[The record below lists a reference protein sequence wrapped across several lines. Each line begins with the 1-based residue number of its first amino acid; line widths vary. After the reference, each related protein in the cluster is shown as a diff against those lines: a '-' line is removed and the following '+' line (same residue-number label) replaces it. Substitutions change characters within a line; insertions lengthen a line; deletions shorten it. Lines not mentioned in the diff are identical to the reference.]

1 MRIREL
7 ITIFISVLL
16 SAVLA
21 SSSKSFAQTSQQKK
35 LAMQVPIADVH
46 MHLEGG
52 NDPKFYIDQMD
63 LANVRWAGGVGGG
76 PTDNPMQIK
85 SALGG
90 RYIAALGQNEFFRVL
105 FSAGQDALTD
115 LNNPIFQNFFPFAE
129 EQFRAGRVRGF
140 GEIHINNV
148 SPFSPTRGQ
157 RKIKLE
163 NPVVLKMFEIANKY
177 EGFVQIHTMIDSG
190 LDEIIRVSRRFP
202 KTKIILSHC
211 LPGASPAQVEK
222 LIETASNIYCELSAQ
237 GPTHGVRRIYSE
249 AGVRPD
255 WKHLIEKHPNRFM
268 IGTDP
273 CCGQFYKYQKIVDEI
288 RTLLL
293 PHFTETTMKK
303 LAYQNA
309 NRIFNSK

>member
-1 MRIREL
+1 MFL
-7 ITIFISVLL
+7 AGLL

-21 SSSKSFAQTSQQKK
+21 SSSKSFAQTSQQKQ

-52 NDPKFYIDQMD
+52 NDPKFYINQMD

-105 FSAGQDALTD
+105 FSSGQDALTD
-115 LNNPIFQNFFPFAE
+115 LNNPTFQNFFPLAE
-129 EQFRAGRVRGF
+129 EQFRSGRVRGF

-148 SPFSPTRGQ
+148 SPFSPARGQ

-177 EGFVQIHTMIDSG
+177 DGFVQIHTMIDSG
-190 LDEIIRVSRRFP
+190 SDEIIRVSRRFP

-211 LPGASPAQVEK
+211 LPGASPAQVAK
-222 LIETASNIYCELSAQ
+222 LLETASNIYCELSAQ

-249 AGVRPD
+249 TGVRPD
-255 WKHLIEKHPNRFM
+255 WKHLIEKYPNRFM

-293 PHFTETTMKK
+293 PHFTEATMKK

-309 NRIFNSK
+309 NRIFSLK

>member
-1 MRIREL
+1 
-7 ITIFISVLL
+7 
-16 SAVLA
+16 
-21 SSSKSFAQTSQQKK
+21 
-35 LAMQVPIADVH
+35 
-46 MHLEGG
+46 
-52 NDPKFYIDQMD
+52 
-63 LANVRWAGGVGGG
+63 
-76 PTDNPMQIK
+76 
-85 SALGG
+85 
-90 RYIAALGQNEFFRVL
+90 L
-105 FSAGQDALTD
+105 FSSGQDALTD
-115 LNNPIFQNFFPFAE
+115 LNNPTFQNFFPLAE
-129 EQFRAGRVRGF
+129 EQFRSGRVRGF

-148 SPFSPTRGQ
+148 SPFSPARGQ

-177 EGFVQIHTMIDSG
+177 DGFVQIHTMIDSG
-190 LDEIIRVSRRFP
+190 SDEIIRVLRRFP

-211 LPGASPAQVEK
+211 LPGASPAQVAK
-222 LIETASNIYCELSAQ
+222 LLETASNIYCELSAQ

-255 WKHLIEKHPNRFM
+255 WKHLIEKYPNRFM

-293 PHFTETTMKK
+293 PHFTEATMKK

-309 NRIFNSK
+309 NRIFSLK